1 MLKELDDYD
10 WAEVFGEG
18 SGGNCSP
25 ITPQL
30 VPGDT
35 KTSGATFSR
44 EDVAKIRGQVEGERD
59 ESSWIIYGQLK
70 DRRWFFAEGRC
81 DYTGW
86 DCQADNGGAVAST
99 KDDLVRFLMTPE
111 DRARFGLPEPTIGTA

>member
-18 SGGNCSP
+18 GGGNCTP

-30 VPGDT
+30 VPGDQRT
-35 KTSGATFSR
+35 RKDTFSR
-44 EDVAKIRGQVEGERD
+44 EDVAKIHGQVEGERD
-59 ESSWIIYGQLK
+59 EASWIIYGQLK
-70 DRRWFFAEGRC
+70 DRRWFFAEGSC

-86 DCQADNGGAVAST
+86 DCRASNGGAVAST
-99 KDDLVRFLMTPE
+99 KADLVRFLMTPE
-111 DRARFGLPEPTIGTA
+111 DRARFRLPEPTIATT